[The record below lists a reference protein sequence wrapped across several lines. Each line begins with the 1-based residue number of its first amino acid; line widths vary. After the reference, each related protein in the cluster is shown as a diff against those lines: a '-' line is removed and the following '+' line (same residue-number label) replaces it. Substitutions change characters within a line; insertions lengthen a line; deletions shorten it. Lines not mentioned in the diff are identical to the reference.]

1 MPETLNIELYY
12 PLFLEKINLKESDM
26 PPIQRSEMKKAF
38 MGGVGTML
46 LIIRDKIPNAET
58 EEDTI
63 DMLQSLFDQVEKI
76 LDAPNQITMTTPP
89 PSVKSRIFL
98 TGFIQVFLV
107 AVNTYL
113 IARYWIAGVAV
124 TSFFISYIW
133 TFNVQKVAFGSHMD
147 RIVYAAGA
155 MAGSVVGLVLIHQ
168 LIPQS

>member
-1 MPETLNIELYY
+1 M
-12 PLFLEKINLKESDM
+12 S
-26 PPIQRSEMKKAF
+26 
-38 MGGVGTML
+38 
-46 LIIRDKIPNAET
+46 
-58 EEDTI
+58 
-63 DMLQSLFDQVEKI
+63 
-76 LDAPNQITMTTPP
+76 TPP
-89 PSVKSRIFL
+89 PSDKSRIFL

-113 IARYWIAGVAV
+113 IARYWIVGVAV

-155 MAGSVVGLVLIHQ
+155 MAGSVVGLILIHQ